1 MIVASHESRDR
12 ESVRATGPSRRTT
25 RTTAIAV
32 ALTLIATLTA
42 AAPLAAQS
50 WEDVRAAAQRI
61 GYDGELGVASGE
73 VSDGFASFVF
83 TADEPGPVTVEVEV
97 TDVRPGLEYE
107 DEDSILFLFD
117 ESGSLLAE
125 NDDGPYGWASML
137 NGAAIPE
144 PGTYYL
150 VVTTHPRFV
159 ETDESGSFA
168 GFDEP
173 GLSSIAFDLVVEAGT
188 REVDAPEPPDLA
200 YTLDDVFSMAR
211 PVELTGE
218 ETAAAGTVD
227 GDIAVFEIYL
237 PGPVI
242 ADVEVVISRE
252 ISGRDSVL
260 TVTDAS
266 GFIVAE
272 DDDSGVDT
280 ASLTEAVSMTESEV
294 YYAIVTSWPT
304 YPEYGPDGRLQ
315 GFTSAGEFAFDFD
328 LVLREAAA
336 VGGPKEPSGAS
347 DAGER
352 AGSFD
357 EVRAAA
363 TLIEPDGDTG
373 VGTGH
378 VAAGYEAFE
387 VEIVRPVDMTF
398 EVVTVSTGGR
408 PEFAADSMLALF
420 DAEGRLLASDDDGG
434 VDNAAKLTN
443 VRLTDVGSYYAV
455 VTTYPNEVIIDG
467 DGRFAAVEPYGD
479 GYLEFELVVTAE

>member
-1 MIVASHESRDR
+1 MIFTSHGSRDR
-12 ESVRATGPSRRTT
+12 TSIRTVGAGRR
-25 RTTAIAV
+25 TAIAV
-32 ALTLIATLTA
+32 ALALIAALA
-42 AAPLAAQS
+42 ATTPLAAQS
-50 WEDVRAAAQRI
+50 WDDVRASARPV
-61 GYDGELGVASGE
+61 GYDGELGIASGE
-73 VSDGFASFVF
+73 VADGFASFVF
-83 TADEPGPVTVEVEV
+83 TAEEGGPVTIEVDV

-107 DEDSILFLFD
+107 DEDSVLFLFD
-117 ESGSLLAE
+117 EGGRLLAE

-137 NGAAIPE
+137 NGVELPE
-144 PGTYYL
+144 AGTYYA

-200 YTLDDVFSMAR
+200 YTLDDVFSMAT
-211 PVELTGE
+211 PFEFTGE
-218 ETAAAGTVD
+218 ETVVRGTVD

-237 PGPVI
+237 RGPVI
-242 ADVEVVISRE
+242 ADVEVVISGE
-252 ISGRDSVL
+252 IDGGDSVL

-272 DDDSGVDT
+272 DDDGGVDT
-280 ASLTEAVSMTESEV
+280 ASLTEAVPMTGSEV
-294 YYAIVTSWPT
+294 YYAVVTGWPA
-304 YPEYGPDGRLQ
+304 YPEYGPDGRLR
-315 GFTSAGEFAFDFD
+315 GFTSAGESAFEFG

-336 VGGPKEPSGAS
+336 EDGPKEPLGAP

-357 EVRAAA
+357 EVRAGA

-387 VEIVRPVDMTF
+387 VAITRPVDMTF

-408 PEFAADSMLALF
+408 PEYASDSVLALF
-420 DAEGRLLASDDDGG
+420 DAGGRLIATDDDGG
-434 VDNAAKLTN
+434 VDNAAKISN
-443 VRLTDVGSYYAV
+443 VRLTESGSYYAV
-455 VTTYPNEVIIDG
+455 VTTYPNEVILDG
-467 DGRFAAVEPYGD
+467 DGRFAAVEPYGEGHLAFD
-479 GYLEFELVVTAE
+479 IVLTVE

>member
-1 MIVASHESRDR
+1 MIFTSQGSQDR
-12 ESVRATGPSRRTT
+12 TSVRTAGAGRR
-25 RTTAIAV
+25 TAIAV
-32 ALTLIATLTA
+32 ALALIAALA
-42 AAPLAAQS
+42 ATTPLAAQS
-50 WEDVRAAAQRI
+50 WDDVRASARPV
-61 GYDGELGVASGE
+61 GYDGELGLASGE
-73 VSDGFASFVF
+73 VADGFASFVF
-83 TADEPGPVTVEVEV
+83 TAEEAGPVTIEVDV

-107 DEDSILFLFD
+107 DEDSVLFLFD
-117 ESGSLLAE
+117 EGGHLLAE

-137 NGAAIPE
+137 NGVELPE
-144 PGTYYL
+144 AGTYYA

-200 YTLDDVFSMAR
+200 YTLDDVFSMAT
-211 PVELTGE
+211 PFEFTGE
-218 ETAAAGTVD
+218 ETVVRGTVD

-237 PGPVI
+237 RGPVI
-242 ADVEVVISRE
+242 ADVEVVISGE
-252 ISGRDSVL
+252 IAGGDSVL

-280 ASLTEAVSMTESEV
+280 ASLTEAVPMTESEV
-294 YYAIVTSWPT
+294 YYAVVTGWPA
-304 YPEYGPDGRLQ
+304 YPEYGPDGRLR
-315 GFTSAGEFAFDFD
+315 GFTSAGESAFEFD
-328 LVLREAAA
+328 LVIREAAE
-336 VGGPKEPSGAS
+336 GDGPKEPLGAP

-357 EVRAAA
+357 EVRAGA

-373 VGTGH
+373 VGAGH

-387 VEIVRPVDMTF
+387 VAITRPVDMTF

-408 PEFAADSMLALF
+408 PEYASDSVLALF
-420 DAEGRLLASDDDGG
+420 DAEGRLIATDDDGG
-434 VDNAAKLTN
+434 VDNAAKIAN
-443 VRLTDVGSYYAV
+443 VRLTESGSYYAV
-455 VTTYPNEVIIDG
+455 VTTYPNEVIVDG
-467 DGRFAAVEPYGD
+467 DGRFAAVEPYGE
-479 GYLEFELVVTAE
+479 GHLEFELVVTGE